1 MKKIDFSHIP
11 DTRSEGDTNMDKIH
25 IVLLRILKVFHTI
38 CEENNLTYFLDSG
51 SLLGAIR
58 HKGFI
63 PWDDDLD
70 VVMPRKDYE
79 KFKKIAIDLL
89 PDEYFLQCKDTVP
102 KFKNNMVRIVDRK
115 STAIAKGK
123 EIEDYKWHMG
133 LFFDIFPMDQTNHP
147 KRYRFLKKFFYY
159 KYKNEVKRFI
169 IRTIRHIFV
178 FLIRKKNVFK
188 ILKTILSRSKMDNK
202 EYLIYG
208 FEVSY
213 LPFYNKKDIYPLKKI
228 LFEDIEVYIP
238 NNYDSVLKKCYGDY
252 MKIPP
257 LENRN
262 HHFKYVDVNKV
273 CEFEIK
279 DKQAKYSNI
288 K

>member
-11 DTRSEGDTNMDKIH
+11 DKRSEGDTNMDKIH
-25 IVLLRILKVFHTI
+25 IVLLRILKIFHTI

-79 KFKKIAIDLL
+79 KFKEIAVDLL
-89 PDEYFLQCKDTVP
+89 PEEYFLQCKDTVP

-115 STAIAKGK
+115 STAIAEGK

-133 LFFDIFPMDQTNHP
+133 LFFDIFPMDQTNNP

-188 ILKTILSRSKMDNK
+188 IFKKILSRSKTDNK

-213 LPFYNKKDIYPLKKI
+213 LPFYNKKDIYPLRKI

-262 HHFKYVDVNKV
+262 HHFKFVDVNKV

-279 DKQAKYSNI
+279 DKQARYSNI

>member
-11 DTRSEGDTNMDKIH
+11 DKRSEGDTNMDKIH

-70 VVMPRKDYE
+70 VVMPREDYE

-89 PDEYFLQCKDTVP
+89 PEEYFLQCKDTVP

-115 STAIAKGK
+115 STAIAEGK

-133 LFFDIFPMDQTNHP
+133 LFFDIFPMDQTNNP

-188 ILKTILSRSKMDNK
+188 IFKKILSRSKMDNK

-213 LPFYNKKDIYPLKKI
+213 LPFYNKKDIYPLRKI

-262 HHFKYVDVNKV
+262 HHFKFVDVNKV

-279 DKQAKYSNI
+279 DKQARYSNI

>member
-11 DTRSEGDTNMDKIH
+11 DKRSEGDTNMDKIH

-70 VVMPRKDYE
+70 VVMPREDYE

-89 PDEYFLQCKDTVP
+89 PEEYFLQCKDTVP

-115 STAIAKGK
+115 STAIAEGK

-133 LFFDIFPMDQTNHP
+133 LFFDIFPMDQTNNP

-188 ILKTILSRSKMDNK
+188 IFKKILSRSKTDNK

-213 LPFYNKKDIYPLKKI
+213 LPFYNKKDIYPLRKI

-262 HHFKYVDVNKV
+262 HHFKFVDVNKV

-279 DKQAKYSNI
+279 DKQARYSNI